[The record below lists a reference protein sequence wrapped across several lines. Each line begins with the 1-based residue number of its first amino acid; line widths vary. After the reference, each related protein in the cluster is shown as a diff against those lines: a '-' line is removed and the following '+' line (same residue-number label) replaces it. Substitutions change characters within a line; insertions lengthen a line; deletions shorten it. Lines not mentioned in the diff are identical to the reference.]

1 MITQGAIMP
10 TKEATTAIYRQ
21 PHIIKCS
28 STYGN
33 TFGHP
38 IFSAFNFVNGDFIYF
53 FETVHIKPCAGGGFR
68 L

>member
-1 MITQGAIMP
+1 MP
-10 TKEATTAIYRQ
+10 TKEATTAINRQ

-33 TFGHP
+33 NFGLP
-38 IFSAFNFVNGDFIYF
+38 VFSAFNFVNGDFIYF
-53 FETVHIKPCAGGGFR
+53 FEALHLELCPGGGFR